1 MSVFARLAGE
11 GAFDALYAAGEQA
24 DVAEERAVLSKG
36 VSRDERF
43 DRILLDMAR

>member
-1 MSVFARLAGE
+1 MSAFARLAGE

-24 DVAEERAVLSKG
+24 DVAEERAALSKG